1 MTAQKV
7 LFIGLVWPE
16 PTSSAAG
23 TRIIQ
28 LVNFFKESGFEVHFA
43 SAAQPSDFSF
53 DLHHIGVRT
62 HQILLNHTSFN
73 LWIKELQPEI
83 VVFDRFMIEEQYGW
97 RVQQECPDAMRIL
110 DTEDLHFLRK
120 AREVQ
125 QKRGEPFSGDT
136 LFSDEA
142 KREIAAILRCD
153 LSLIISEEEVKI
165 LTEQFRISNSILYYL
180 PFLEEEIT
188 ADQIQHWNNF
198 EEREDYVFIGNFMHE
213 PNWHTVKTLKTEIW
227 PILRKLSPQTSLHIY
242 GSYPPQKALQLQ
254 NKTERFFVHGRADN
268 AKNTIAKHRA
278 LLAPITFGAG
288 IKGKFI
294 DAMQT
299 GTPSITTSVG
309 AESMHKG
316 LPWGGFIENDWKT
329 FCEKAV
335 LLHSNKE
342 EWLKAQH
349 NGTIILNSLYRK
361 TAFEDLFL
369 ASIKEIYC
377 NLMQHRQQNFMG
389 EILKHQSLQS
399 TRYMSLWIEEK
410 NKKHY

>member
-1 MTAQKV
+1 MKAQKV

-28 LVNFFKESGFEVHFA
+28 LVNFFKERGFEVHFA

-53 DLHHIGVRT
+53 DLHNIGVKT
-62 HQILLNHTSFN
+62 HQILLNHSSFN
-73 LWIKELQPEI
+73 LWIKEFQPEI

-97 RVQQECPDAMRIL
+97 RVQQECPNTLRIL

-120 AREVQ
+120 AREAQ
-125 QKRGEPFSGDT
+125 QKAGRPFTDEA
-136 LFSDEA
+136 LFSVEA
-142 KREIAAILRCD
+142 KRETAAILRCD
-153 LSLIISEEEVKI
+153 LSLIISEEEIKI
-165 LTEQFRISNSILYYL
+165 LTEKFKISASILHYL
-180 PFLEEEIT
+180 PFLEKEIT
-188 ADQIQHWNNF
+188 AEQVQHWNSF
-198 EEREDYVFIGNFMHE
+198 EEREGYVFIGNFMHE
-213 PNWHTVKTLKTEIW
+213 PNWHTVKTLKTGIW
-227 PILRKLSPQTSLHIY
+227 PILRKLSAQASLHIY

-254 NKTERFFVHGRADN
+254 NKTDRFFVHGRADN
-268 AKNTIAKHRA
+268 AQSTIAKHRV

-299 GTPSITTSVG
+299 GTPNVTTSVG

-316 LPWGGFIENDWKT
+316 LPWGGFIENDWT
-329 FCEKAV
+329 AFCEKAT
-335 LLHSNKE
+335 LLHSDKE

-349 NGTIILNSLYRK
+349 NGTVILNSLYCK
-361 TAFEDLFL
+361 TDFEDLFL
-369 ASIKEIYC
+369 SRIKKIYH
-377 NLMQHRQQNFMG
+377 NLQQHRQQNFIG

-410 NKKHY
+410 NKKRH